1 MAWMYRLISVV
12 LVAIEAILMLR
23 LILPF
28 VRVPAGLGDLAPLI
42 VRVSDWL
49 VAPFRAF
56 VEPYHLDSFLSG
68 AGIAGFGEYADRIDP
83 AVVVAMVV
91 YGFIGTLTLFMLRVV
106 GRAGA

>member
-1 MAWMYRLISVV
+1 MYRLLSILIVV
-12 LVAIEAILMLR
+12 IEAILMLR

-91 YGFIGTLTLFMLRVV
+91 YGFVGAGALFVLRIL
-106 GRAGA
+106 GRAEA